1 MARQGILH
9 RYEKDLPL
17 TRATPRITLMEGDTP
32 LIHLKNLSRELKVEL
47 WAKFDGLNPTGSFK
61 DRGMVMAV
69 AKALEE
75 KTTAVICASTG
86 NTSASADA
94 YAASAGLACFV
105 LLPAGK
111 VALGKLTQALIYGA
125 KVVAVK
131 GNFDE
136 ALQLAREAALSKK
149 ITLVNSIN
157 PYRLWGQRSAAW
169 EICDELQKA
178 PDWIV
183 LPVGNAG
190 NISAYAA
197 GLEYYKEIGK
207 IDSMPRLMGVQA
219 EGAAPLV
226 LGRIVEKPE
235 TVATAIRIGNP
246 VNAEKAVRA
255 IEMSNGKFDAV
266 TDTEILEAQREL
278 ASQDGVFAEPA
289 SCAPLAF
296 LLKQKRAGKLSEGL
310 RIVLILTGNGLKDPD
325 SPLQGL
331 PGPISAE
338 GTLEA
343 LKGVLGL

>member
-1 MARQGILH
+1 MARQGILY

-17 TRATPRITLMEGDTP
+17 TQVTPRITLLEGDTP
-32 LIHLKNLSRELKVEL
+32 LIPLKNLSRELDVTL
-47 WAKFDGLNPTGSFK
+47 WAKFDGLNPSGSFK

-75 KTTAVICASTG
+75 KSNAVICASTG
-86 NTSASADA
+86 NTSASAAA
-94 YAASAGLACFV
+94 YAASAGLSCFV
-105 LLPAGK
+105 LLPEGK

-125 KVVAVK
+125 KVVAVR

-136 ALQLAREAALSKK
+136 ALRLARELASSKK
-149 ITLVNSIN
+149 VTLVNSLN

-169 EICDELQKA
+169 EICDELSVA

-207 IDSMPRLMGVQA
+207 INTMPRLMGVQA

-226 LGRIVEKPE
+226 RGYTVENPE

-246 VNAEKAVRA
+246 VNAEKAIKA
-255 IEMSNGKFDAV
+255 IQMSCGQFASVSDE
-266 TDTEILEAQREL
+266 EILEAQREL
-278 ASQDGVFAEPA
+278 ASHDGVFAEPA

-296 LLKQKRAGKLSEGL
+296 LLKLKRSGKLPQGL
-310 RIVLILTGNGLKDPD
+310 CIVLILTGNGLKDPD
-325 SPLQGL
+325 APLKGL
-331 PGPISAE
+331 PDPIAVD
-338 GTLEA
+338 GTIEA
-343 LKGVLGL
+343 LGGVLGL